1 MGAVRYVR
9 SVNVNIITT
18 LHRYVNRNIPTG
30 IKRTLMDPGILAEC
44 YYTMNV
50 TQMICTKDLRINLNL
65 GVKQVITRWGGGI
78 HINILQVI

>member
-1 MGAVRYVR
+1 
-9 SVNVNIITT
+9 
-18 LHRYVNRNIPTG
+18 
-30 IKRTLMDPGILAEC
+30 MDPGILAEC